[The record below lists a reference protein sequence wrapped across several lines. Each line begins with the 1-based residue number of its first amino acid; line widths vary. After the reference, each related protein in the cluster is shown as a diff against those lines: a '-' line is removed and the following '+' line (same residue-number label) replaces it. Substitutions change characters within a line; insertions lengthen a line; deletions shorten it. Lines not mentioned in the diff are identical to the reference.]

1 MSLNRAYKILINKN
15 NKKMAA
21 LERVMQLKDQGIPES
36 QIIDSLK
43 QEGISPKEIDEA
55 LSQSKIKSALN
66 TNEIPQPA
74 APPGM
79 QTSSI
84 AQPVGQQEIQP
95 IQQTQMQ
102 PSMTLQSQE
111 STQPNMAPQPQ
122 ELMQPIQEQ
131 MPMTQ
136 SQQIP
141 IAQSQQIPQPYQTT
155 APYVEPAQY
164 PMSVPAPY
172 PKQYEE
178 DYPEYQP
185 QQPAD
190 IETINDIA
198 EQIAEEKNVKLKKQI
213 SSLARFKDEINSET
227 KRIGDRLTKIEGV
240 FNELQIAVLR
250 KIGDYGKDI
259 QNIAKEMHIT
269 QDSFSK
275 ILSPLTENIKELKKI
290 TNKEEHIT
298 HHETPPTPHEPI
310 INKKTKSKKP
320 IETSKP
326 KKRTSR
332 KTKKHKPKIEDYV
345 R

>member
-1 MSLNRAYKILINKN
+1 M
-15 NKKMAA
+15 
-21 LERVMQLKDQGIPES
+21 P
-36 QIIDSLK
+36 
-43 QEGISPKEIDEA
+43 
-55 LSQSKIKSALN
+55 
-66 TNEIPQPA
+66 
-74 APPGM
+74 
-79 QTSSI
+79 TSSI
-84 AQPVGQQEIQP
+84 TQPIGQQEIQQTQP

-102 PSMTLQSQE
+102 PSMVPQSPE
-111 STQPNMAPQPQ
+111 STQPNIAPQPQ
-122 ELMQPIQEQ
+122 EQMQPIQEQ
-131 MPMTQ
+131 MPMT
-136 SQQIP
+136 
-141 IAQSQQIPQPYQTT
+141 QSQQIPQPYQTT

-172 PKQYEE
+172 PEQYEE

-259 QNIAKEMHIT
+259 QNIAKEMHTT

-275 ILSPLTENIKELKKI
+275 ILSPLTENIRELKKI
-290 TNKEEHIT
+290 TNKEEHTT
-298 HHETPPTPHEPI
+298 HHETPLTPHEPI
-310 INKKTKSKKP
+310 INKKTKLKKP
-320 IETSKP
+320 TKTSKP

>member
-1 MSLNRAYKILINKN
+1 
-15 NKKMAA
+15 MAA
-21 LERVMQLKDQGIPES
+21 LERVMQLKNQGIPEP

-66 TNEIPQPA
+66 ANEIPQPA

-79 QTSSI
+79 QPSPIT
-84 AQPVGQQEIQP
+84 QPMGQQEIQQTQP

-102 PSMTLQSQE
+102 PSIIPQSPE
-111 STQPNMAPQPQ
+111 SAQSNMALQPQ
-122 ELMQPIQEQ
+122 EPMQQIPEQTQMPLAQSQQ
-131 MPMTQ
+131 MPMT
-136 SQQIP
+136 
-141 IAQSQQIPQPYQTT
+141 QSQQIPQPYQTT
-155 APYVEPAQY
+155 PYVEPAQY
-164 PMSVPAPY
+164 QMPAPTPY
-172 PKQYEE
+172 PEQYEE

-213 SSLARFKDEINSET
+213 SSLAKFKDEINSET
-227 KRIGDRLTKIEGV
+227 QRISNRLTKIEGV

-259 QNIAKEMHIT
+259 QNIAKEMHTT

-275 ILSPLTENIKELKKI
+275 ILNPLAENIKELKKI
-290 TNKEEHIT
+290 TNKEEHIAHHETPIT
-298 HHETPPTPHEPI
+298 HHETKTH
-310 INKKTKSKKP
+310 KTKKP
-320 IETSKP
+320 TKTSIP